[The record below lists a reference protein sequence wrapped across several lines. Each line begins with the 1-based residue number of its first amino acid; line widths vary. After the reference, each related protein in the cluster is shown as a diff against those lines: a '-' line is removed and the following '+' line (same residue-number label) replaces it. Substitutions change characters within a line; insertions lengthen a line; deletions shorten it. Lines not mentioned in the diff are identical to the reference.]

1 MLLFFIVL
9 YLMVTLLIG
18 WWASRRV
25 KTTHD
30 FVVAGRKLPMLIAGT
45 ALFATW
51 FGSETIMGASSEFIS
66 HGLIGVVEDPLGA
79 ALCLLLIGLFYARP
93 LYRLN
98 ILTFND
104 FYRDRFG
111 REAELISSVFNV
123 LSYFGWIAAQMVA
136 LAILLEVIADIPRFA
151 GVIIVSLVVMFYTYI
166 GGMWAVSIADVM
178 QTIVIILGL
187 AILGYVVV
195 VEAGGVGR
203 LIKSTPPGFFNIAP
217 KGDFYSIVHY
227 VAAWITIGL
236 GSIPQ
241 QDIFQRVNSARSER
255 AAVHASYFSGLL
267 YVSIAF
273 IPLGIGLGAKLLY
286 PELLEGDTQ
295 MVIPMMVLEHGN
307 LFTQVLLL
315 GALLSAIL
323 STSSGAILAPA
334 TILGENIIRPLIPGL
349 QDAQML
355 RIMRYAV
362 VLITLISAGLAIS
375 SNNIYDL
382 VAQASSLSLVSL
394 FVPLTAGLYLKSAN
408 NSGALW
414 SMILG
419 MGVWIYFEIFPVEI
433 PSLILGLLASML
445 GMLIGM
451 INRLE
456 AVLPEKR

>member
-9 YLMVTLLIG
+9 YLMLTLMIG

-66 HGLIGVVEDPLGA
+66 HGLIGVVEDPFGA

-111 REAELISSVFNV
+111 RKAELISSVFNV

-151 GVIIVSLVVMFYTYI
+151 GVIIVSVVVMLYTYI
-166 GGMWAVSIADVM
+166 GGMWAVSIADVV

-187 AILGYVVV
+187 AILGYVVIAD
-195 VEAGGVGR
+195 AGGVDR
-203 LIKSTPPGFFNIAP
+203 LIKSTPPGFFNIVP
-217 KGDFYSIVHY
+217 KSDFYSIVHY
-227 VAAWITIGL
+227 ISAWITIGL

-255 AAVHASYFSGLL
+255 AAVYASYFSGLL
-267 YVSIAF
+267 YLSIAF

-286 PELLEGDTQ
+286 PELLEEDTQ
-295 MVIPMMVLEHGN
+295 MVIPIMVLQHGN
-307 LFTQVLLL
+307 LSMQVLLL

-349 QDAQML
+349 KDAQML

-362 VLITLISAGLAIS
+362 VLITLISAVLAMV

-408 NSGALW
+408 NIGALW

-419 MGVWIYFEIFPVEI
+419 MGVWIFFEIYPVEI
-433 PSLILGLLASML
+433 PALILGLVASML
-445 GMLIGM
+445 GMLIG
-451 INRLE
+451 IIKG
-456 AVLPEKR
+456 PETVWTEKG